1 MKVFGLYPGV
11 PYGGGIVLIAA
22 NSLEE
27 AKELAI
33 KDEYVEYY
41 GNVEDI
47 KEVEELSTNV
57 NTPKII
63 LNSWYIE

>member
-41 GNVEDI
+41 GNVENMEEI
-47 KEVEELSTNV
+47 EELSSNV
-57 NTPKII
+57 DIPKII
-63 LNSWYIE
+63 LDSWYIE

>member
-1 MKVFGLYPGV
+1 MKVFSVYPGV
-11 PYGGGIVLIAA
+11 SYGGGVVLIAA

-41 GNVEDI
+41 GNVEKMEEI
-47 KEVEELSTNV
+47 EELSANV
-57 NTPKII
+57 DTPKII